1 MNYGEPWDT
10 TADAAFNTMLAGT
23 TDEIDP
29 ATGKPRV
36 KPQNTA
42 TTAPATVPAATPAA
56 TTAPINAA
64 PAIGSAVQTISKESG
79 PDLKY
84 TSMGASLGSMIGPWG
99 TAIGAV
105 GGLIADVVSSDT
117 ANKAEARTRMDNY
130 KEAQK
135 TWTASADPALADGYN
150 QFTPGQEKW
159 YHKPS
164 QNFANGGPTNPP
176 NRKQMYND
184 SLTLYNYGADRNLLR
199 SKGPLNDEFR
209 AAHERLTK
217 ANGVYPEYNLPGDAD
232 GWVGYKKP
240 TLIPVHA
247 QGRPVRESAQGSLEK
262 KWYEQNSMA
271 RSVETATMN
280 PLLSRPPLDPQ
291 LAQAADPGPQRV
303 PARTFQGGFADPAA
317 LKHVLGSQNKQ
328 LADEELLTPS
338 QLQSRTNYAN
348 GGQVPQA
355 HVVPGAQQAGAQVL
369 ADAAKTT
376 PMTVPGTGS
385 PTSDGAKL
393 PGAPETQ
400 PAVSPGEA
408 VVGEGQFQ
416 DMGLAAGAG
425 RDQLQEMLY
434 PLSAMDPMGL
444 YAQGGPASTL
454 SSYIPNYSSH
464 IDPSKNYV
472 ETAAQQDKAKTEEPK
487 KDYLDTLIG
496 STLTTNL
503 IGGGAALLHNATS
516 KRTPLPVAK
525 AAVPALP
532 NLNTGA
538 LNAKL
543 DSDRARAVATAV
555 HNTRG
560 TQSVGRDL
568 GIVAND
574 QQARTTNT
582 MAVEQVQNQESLAQ
596 AQVLNQFALYNNQQ
610 SNQMRAQ
617 NAMLEQQHRLMKGDA
632 ITRSLAG
639 LSQSTSNALNAKMS
653 DMERATRDETMK
665 RYVDYVRGTSSVSP
679 YA

>member
-1 MNYGEPWDT
+1 M
-10 TADAAFNTMLAGT
+10 
-23 TDEIDP
+23 
-29 ATGKPRV
+29 
-36 KPQNTA
+36 
-42 TTAPATVPAATPAA
+42 
-56 TTAPINAA
+56 
-64 PAIGSAVQTISKESG
+64 
-79 PDLKY
+79 
-84 TSMGASLGSMIGPWG
+84 
-99 TAIGAV
+99 
-105 GGLIADVVSSDT
+105 
-117 ANKAEARTRMDNY
+117 
-130 KEAQK
+130 
-135 TWTASADPALADGYN
+135 
-150 QFTPGQEKW
+150 
-159 YHKPS
+159 
-164 QNFANGGPTNPP
+164 
-176 NRKQMYND
+176 
-184 SLTLYNYGADRNLLR
+184 
-199 SKGPLNDEFR
+199 
-209 AAHERLTK
+209 
-217 ANGVYPEYNLPGDAD
+217 
-232 GWVGYKKP
+232 
-240 TLIPVHA
+240 
-247 QGRPVRESAQGSLEK
+247 
-262 KWYEQNSMA
+262 
-271 RSVETATMN
+271 
-280 PLLSRPPLDPQ
+280 
-291 LAQAADPGPQRV
+291 
-303 PARTFQGGFADPAA
+303 
-317 LKHVLGSQNKQ
+317 
-328 LADEELLTPS
+328 
-338 QLQSRTNYAN
+338 
-348 GGQVPQA
+348 
-355 HVVPGAQQAGAQVL
+355 
-369 ADAAKTT
+369 
-376 PMTVPGTGS
+376 
-385 PTSDGAKL
+385 
-393 PGAPETQ
+393 
-400 PAVSPGEA
+400 AVSPGED
-408 VVGEGQFQ
+408 VLGEGQFQ

-472 ETAAQQDKAKTEEPK
+472 ETAEQQSKSKVEEPK

-496 STLTTNL
+496 ATLTTNL

-525 AAVPALP
+525 TATPALP